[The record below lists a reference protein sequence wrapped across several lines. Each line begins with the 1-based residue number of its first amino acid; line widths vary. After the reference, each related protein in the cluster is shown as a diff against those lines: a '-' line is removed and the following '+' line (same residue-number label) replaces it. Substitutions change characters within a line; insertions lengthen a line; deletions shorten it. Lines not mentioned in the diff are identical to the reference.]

1 MTIVTSESD
10 IPVEPENP
18 ATRAV
23 MGNFSIGAQMA
34 NGKSF
39 SVSGYLFD
47 KESEE
52 SLNARLDILHDVTD
66 RQRLRSEIPELEA
79 KRDQMIKQLDQI
91 KEHMLAIEKKK
102 ATGKPLPT
110 QERVALENINVNLE
124 KLQKDID
131 KGAVAIAEA
140 KAKTGMT

>member
-1 MTIVTSESD
+1 MS
-10 IPVEPENP
+10 EPENP

-34 NGKSF
+34 NGKTF

-47 KESEE
+47 GESEE
-52 SLNARLDILHDVTD
+52 SLNRRLDLLHDVTD

-79 KRDQMIKQLDQI
+79 KRDQMIKQLDQM
-91 KEHMLAIEKKK
+91 KEHMQGLETKTKD
-102 ATGKPLPT
+102 GKCLT
-110 QERVALENINVNLE
+110 SQE
-124 KLQKDID
+124 KLALKNIGSSLDKIQSDID